1 MRTIFITFLFSILLS
16 NFSIA
21 QSPNVVFSHL
31 SVKDGLSQ
39 NSVTA
44 ILQDSKGFMWFG
56 THDGLNKYDGTGF
69 KTYRHERNNPNSI
82 SNNYIWDLHEDAE
95 GVLWIATF
103 GGGLNSLDLKTGT
116 IERFSHQ
123 PNEPNS
129 FPSNRIFSIQEG
141 KDGILWIGAN
151 EGLIRFDKKTKTSQL
166 FLSTTSPQGVLLD
179 NYTGIVTSDGNGNLW
194 LRTDNGLTLFNT
206 QTLEPT
212 YFTHSPFSS
221 EHNLGDIYD
230 IKWHNNRL
238 LVGCDIGLLEIDII
252 NKTDRLLLHS
262 SDVSS
267 ENSSVTFQKILS
279 VGEQQFYIGTHSGLV
294 FFDAENNSHY
304 RYENSKEDDKS
315 LVHNHVLSLRQSK
328 DGVVWI
334 GTRNGI
340 DKIDFRV
347 PDFIHFRNFSLPNA
361 LNVKNIKSFIETKNE
376 LLWIGS
382 TSGLNLYDKNK
393 DAFVDISDIRNQ
405 MTSDY
410 LLHISKDSKENIW
423 IGTRT
428 GGFYQIDP
436 QLNIK
441 KITPE
446 NKDASNARVHFI
458 TEDRQGFIWVGTGGE
473 GLWRYDSRTNR
484 VKMYPLSKD
493 GKGPS
498 HPYIFAILEDSFQNL
513 WLGTPT
519 GGLNLFDR
527 EKEEFLYFQN
537 HPDNTNSL
545 ANDLVLTL
553 AEDSKN
559 QLWIGTTG
567 GLSKLSIPL
576 QHNLYSKLKGL
587 KEQGSDSLFVNFGR
601 PEGFPNEV
609 IYGIL
614 EDPQLNLWMSTN
626 QGLVQFNTQTES
638 IINIYEAGHGLQ
650 SNEFN
655 QNSYHK
661 GPSGLMYFGGIDG
674 FNIFNPEN
682 IKGNTFIPEV
692 RITGLSIL
700 NKPVLVGQADK
711 NKIPILDK
719 EPYFKESIT
728 LSWKQKVV
736 SFHFAALSYISPE
749 KNSYQYKMEGFDED
763 WVLAGNTN
771 QTTYTNLDPGTYT
784 FRVNAANNSGI
795 WNETGTAITVK
806 VNPPPWRSWY
816 AYVAYL
822 LLFLAAIYAFIKY
835 RVNQATQALLR
846 KAEIERV
853 RVEEREIFRRRSSQD
868 FHDEAGNKITRISL
882 VTALAKQEANTNDH
896 LKGYLHK
903 IEENVQELNTGMRD
917 FIWALDPGKDTLYE
931 TLHRFEDFA
940 SGFCEDAQ
948 VRFQSEGVGVY
959 LNHFPLNMN
968 QRRHLLLILKE
979 VLHNSIKHAA
989 PKNIQLRV
997 TTEKEATIISLS
1009 DDGKGFELN
1018 TLKRQNGLQNIRERA
1033 KNLDADLVIQ
1043 SAINKGTKITIT
1055 LKNALLM
1062 KL

>member
-1 MRTIFITFLFSILLS
+1 M
-16 NFSIA
+16 
-21 QSPNVVFSHL
+21 
-31 SVKDGLSQ
+31 KDGLSQ

-69 KTYRHERNNPNSI
+69 KSYRQERNNPNSI
-82 SNNYIWDLHEDAE
+82 SNNYIWDLYEDAD
-95 GVLWIATF
+95 GLLWIATF
-103 GGGLNSLDLKTGT
+103 GGGLNSLDLKAGT
-116 IERFSHQ
+116 IERFSYQ

-141 KDGILWIGAN
+141 ENGILWIGAN
-151 EGLIRFDKKTKTSQL
+151 EGLIRFDKQTKTSEL
-166 FLSTTSPQGVLLD
+166 FLSTTSPQGVLQD
-179 NYTGIVTSDGNGNLW
+179 NYTGIVAADKNGNLW
-194 LRTDNGLTLFNT
+194 LRNDNGLTLFNT

-212 YFTHSPFSS
+212 YFTQSPFSK
-221 EHNLGDIYD
+221 EHILGDIYD
-230 IKWHNNRL
+230 IKWHNNKL
-238 LVGCDIGLLEIDII
+238 LVGCDTGLLEIDLV
-252 NKTDRLLLHS
+252 NKTDRFLLLS

-267 ENSSVTFQKILS
+267 ENSSVTFRKIHL
-279 VGEQQFYIGTHSGLV
+279 VNDHQFYIGTHSGLV

-304 RYENSKEDDKS
+304 LYEHSKEDDKS

-334 GTRNGI
+334 GSRNGI
-340 DKIDFRV
+340 DKIEAPE
-347 PDFIHFRNFSLPNA
+347 PDFIHFRNFTFPNA
-361 LNVKNIKSFIETKNE
+361 INVKNINSIIETKNN
-376 LLWIGS
+376 LLCIGS
-382 TSGLNLYDKNK
+382 TSGLNLYDKNN
-393 DAFVDISDIRNQ
+393 DAFVDISDIRSQ

-436 QLNIK
+436 QFHIK
-441 KITPE
+441 KIAPE

-458 TEDRQGFIWVGTGGE
+458 TEDHQGFIWLGTGGE
-473 GLWRYDSRTNR
+473 GLWRYDPRTNR
-484 VKMYPLSKD
+484 VKMYPVFKD

-498 HPYIFAILEDSFQNL
+498 HPYVFTILEDQFKNL

-527 EKEEFLYFQN
+527 ENEAFIYFQN

-545 ANDLVLTL
+545 ANDLVLSLT
-553 AEDSKN
+553 EDSNN

-567 GLSKLSIPL
+567 GLSKLTIPL
-576 QHNLYSKLKGL
+576 QKNLFSKLKAL
-587 KEQGSDSLFVNFGR
+587 QNQAADSLFVNFGR

-614 EDPQLNLWMSTN
+614 EDHQQNLWMSTN
-626 QGLVQFNTQTES
+626 QGLVQFDTQTES
-638 IINIYEAGHGLQ
+638 IVNIYEAAHGLQ

-661 GPSGLMYFGGIDG
+661 GDSGLMYFGGIDG
-674 FNIFNPEN
+674 FNIFNPKT
-682 IKGNTFIPEV
+682 IKGNTYIPEV

-700 NKPVLVGQADK
+700 NQPVVVGQAEK
-711 NKIPILDK
+711 NKKPVLDK

-728 LSWKQKVV
+728 LSWKEKVV

-763 WVLAGNTN
+763 WVFAGNTN

-784 FRVNAANNSGI
+784 FRVNAANNSGV
-795 WNETGTAITVK
+795 WNETGTAIIVH

-835 RVNQATQALLR
+835 RVNKATQALLR

-853 RVEEREIFRRRSSQD
+853 RNEERETFRKRSSQD

-882 VTALAKQEANTNDH
+882 VTALAKQEADTNDQ
-896 LKGYLHK
+896 LKNYLNK

-948 VRFQSEGVGVY
+948 VHFKSDGIDEY

-979 VLHNSIKHAA
+979 TLHNSIKHAA
-989 PKNIQLRV
+989 PKNIHLKIAAQ
-997 TTEKEATIISLS
+997 KEEAIISLS

-1018 TLKRQNGLQNIRERA
+1018 TLKRQNGLQNIKERA
-1033 KNLDADLVIQ
+1033 KQLNADLEIQ
-1043 SAINKGTKITIT
+1043 SAKNNGTKVAIT
-1055 LKNALLM
+1055 LKNASHL
-1062 KL
+1062 

>member
-1 MRTIFITFLFSILLS
+1 MRAILITFLFSFIIS

-44 ILQDSKGFMWFG
+44 ILQDSQGFMWFG

-69 KTYRHERNNPNSI
+69 KSYRQERNNPNSI
-82 SNNYIWDLHEDAE
+82 SNNYIWDLYEDANN
-95 GVLWIATF
+95 VLWIATF
-103 GGGLNSLDLKTGT
+103 GGGLNSIDLKTGK

-129 FPSNRIFSIQEG
+129 FPSNRVFSIQDG
-141 KDGILWIGAN
+141 KNNILWIGAN
-151 EGLIRFDKKTKTSQL
+151 EGLIRFDKISKKSQL
-166 FLSTTSPQGVLLD
+166 FLSNISPEGILQD
-179 NYTGIVTSDGNGNLW
+179 NYTGIVTADNNGHLW
-194 LRTDNGLTLFNT
+194 LRTDNGLTQFDT
-206 QTLEPT
+206 QTLEPA
-212 YFTHSPFSS
+212 YFTQSPFTKKQV
-221 EHNLGDIYD
+221 LGDIYD
-230 IKWHNNRL
+230 IKWYNNKL
-238 LVGCDIGLLEIDII
+238 LVGCDTGLLEIDII
-252 NKTDRLLLHS
+252 NKTDRFLLLS
-262 SDVSS
+262 TDVST
-267 ENSSVTFQKILS
+267 ENTSVSFRKIHP
-279 VGEQQFYIGTHSGLV
+279 VNQDQFYIGTHSGLL
-294 FFDAENNSHY
+294 FFDAENNSHFLY
-304 RYENSKEDDKS
+304 DNNKEDDKS
-315 LVHNHVLSLRQSK
+315 LVHNHVLSLTQSK
-328 DGVVWI
+328 DDVVWI

-340 DKIDFRV
+340 DKIESSE
-347 PDFIHFRNFSLPNA
+347 PDFIHFRNFALPNA
-361 LNVKNIKSFIETKNE
+361 LNVKNINSIIETKDN

-393 DAFVDISDIRNQ
+393 ESFVDISNIRSQ

-410 LLHISKDSKENIW
+410 MLHISKDSKENIW

-436 QLNIK
+436 QLHIK
-441 KITPE
+441 KIAPE

-458 TEDRQGFIWVGTGGE
+458 TEDKEGIIWIGTGGE
-473 GLWRYDSRTNR
+473 GLWRYNPYTNQ
-484 VKMYPLSKD
+484 VKIYSTARD
-493 GKGPS
+493 GSGPS
-498 HPYIFAILEDSFQNL
+498 HPYIFAILEDRFQNL

-537 HPDNTNSL
+537 QPDNPNSL
-545 ANDLVLTL
+545 ANDLVLSLT
-553 AEDSKN
+553 EDSNN

-567 GLSKLSIPL
+567 GLSKLTMPL
-576 QHNLYSKLKGL
+576 QPNMFSKLNGL
-587 KEQGSDSLFVNFGR
+587 QKQEYDSLFANFGR

-614 EDPQLNLWMSTN
+614 EDQQQNLWMSTN
-626 QGLVQFNTQTES
+626 QGLVAFDTKTEQVKK
-638 IINIYEAGHGLQ
+638 IYEQSHGLQ

-655 QNSYHK
+655 QNGYHK
-661 GPSGLMYFGGIDG
+661 GASGLMYFGGING
-674 FNIFNPEN
+674 FNIFNPVT

-692 RITGLSIL
+692 RVTGLSIL
-700 NKPVLVGQADK
+700 NRPVLVGQTEN
-711 NKIPILDK
+711 NKTPILDK

-763 WVLAGNTN
+763 WVYAGNTN
-771 QTTYTNLDPGTYT
+771 QATYTNLDPGTYT
-784 FRVNAANNSGI
+784 FRVNAANNSSV
-795 WNETGTAITVK
+795 WNETGAAITVQ
-806 VNPPPWRSWY
+806 VNPPPWRTWY

-822 LLFLAAIYAFIKY
+822 LLFLTSIYAFIKY
-835 RVNQATQALLR
+835 RVNQATQAILR

-853 RVEEREIFRRRSSQD
+853 RIEERETFRKRSSQD

-882 VTALAKQEANTNDH
+882 VAALAKQEAESNEP
-896 LKGYLHK
+896 LKGYLNK

-931 TLHRFEDFA
+931 TLRRFEDFA

-948 VRFQSEGVGVY
+948 VNFKSDGIDEQFKS
-959 LNHFPLNMN
+959 FPLNMN

-989 PKNIQLRV
+989 PNNINLNIDAQK
-997 TTEKEATIISLS
+997 EKTIISLS
-1009 DDGKGFELN
+1009 DDGNGFDVN
-1018 TLKRQNGLQNIRERA
+1018 AVKRQNGLQNIQERA
-1033 KNLDADLVIQ
+1033 KQLNADLEIQ
-1043 SAINKGTKITIT
+1043 STKNKGTKVAIT
-1055 LKNALLM
+1055 LKNTS
-1062 KL
+1062 K